1 MAEKKTLEINVAHD
15 RVVKPNIKRNSMLVF
30 AQYKYLEGKKIKARI
45 VY

>member
-1 MAEKKTLEINVAHD
+1 MAEKKTFEINVAHG